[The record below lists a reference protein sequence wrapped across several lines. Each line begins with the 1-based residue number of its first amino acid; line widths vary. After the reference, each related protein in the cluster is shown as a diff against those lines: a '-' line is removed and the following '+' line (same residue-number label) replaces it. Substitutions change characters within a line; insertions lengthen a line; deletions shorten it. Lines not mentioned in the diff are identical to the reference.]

1 MRKAFRMALP
11 LAAVLIAPVHAEA
24 GDQGGG
30 WRDWLDCEKLND
42 SSVKH
47 CETLEREWKATGRPI
62 VVDSSPNGGVVV
74 IGWDRDVVQVKAVVH
89 ARGTTQAAAEEIA
102 ERIDVTMDPDRISA
116 TGPSDRGWSVSFI
129 VHAPLRSDLD
139 LRAENG
145 PVEVEGV
152 TGALKLAT
160 RNGPISIDGVGGD
173 VRAVSQ
179 NGPLHV
185 RLTGRGWVG
194 KGLDAETQNGPVQ
207 VVIPSRYSAVLESGT
222 RNGPMDVELPV
233 RIRRGQYFTTEL
245 GSGGTPLRIV
255 TRNGPVSIRRGQ
267 PASS

>member
-1 MRKAFRMALP
+1 MHKAFWMALP
-11 LAAVLIAPVHAEA
+11 LAAALIAPGHADA
-24 GDQGGG
+24 GDQGGS
-30 WRDWLDCEKLND
+30 WRDCEQLDD
-42 SSVKH
+42 SSIRH
-47 CETLEREWKATGRPI
+47 CETIEREWKATGRPL
-62 VVDSSPNGGVVV
+62 VVDGSPNGGVVV

-89 ARGTTQAAAEEIA
+89 ARGATRAAAEEVA
-102 ERIDVTMDPDRISA
+102 ERIDVTMGPDRISA
-116 TGPSDRGWSVSFI
+116 TGPSGRSWSVSFI
-129 VHAPLRSDLD
+129 VRAPQRSDLD
-139 LRAENG
+139 LHAENG
-145 PVEVEGV
+145 PVEVDGV

-185 RLTGRGWVG
+185 RLTGRSWVG
-194 KGLDAETQNGPVQ
+194 KGLDAETQNGPLH

-222 RNGPMDVELPV
+222 RNGPMDVDLPV